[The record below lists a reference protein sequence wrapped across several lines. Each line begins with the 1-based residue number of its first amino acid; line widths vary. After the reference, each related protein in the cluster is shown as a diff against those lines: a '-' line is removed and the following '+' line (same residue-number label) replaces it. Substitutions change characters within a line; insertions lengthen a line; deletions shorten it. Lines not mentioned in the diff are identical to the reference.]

1 MNRFFIATLLGVLLL
16 SAGCKP
22 KVDDRAAILAGVTKH
37 LAGMSGLNVNNMSIV
52 VTTATVTGDKAKAD
66 VEIRAKNGDPSAP
79 PMQLTYDLRKQGQ
92 EWVVLKGQPTGG
104 MDHPA
109 AGQMPPQGGGAMPAG
124 HPPVGGAGGQMPAD
138 HPDFNS
144 ILNSAQPSQQAQP
157 QQGSS
162 QQPAPQPSN
171 TSKP

>member
-1 MNRFFIATLLGVLLL
+1 MKRIFIAALLGIALWT
-16 SAGCKP
+16 AGCKP

-52 VTTATVTGDKAKAD
+52 VTTAAVTGDQAKAD
-66 VEIRAKNGDPSAP
+66 VESRAKNGDPSAP
-79 PMQLTYDLRKQGQ
+79 PMQLTYDLQKQGN

-109 AGQMPPQGGGAMPAG
+109 AGQMPQQGAMPAD
-124 HPPVGGAGGQMPAD
+124 HPPVGGAPGQMPAD

-157 QQGSS
+157 QQGST
-162 QQPAPQPSN
+162 QPPPQQPSN
-171 TSKP
+171 SPKP